1 MDGYSEKGR
10 WGKGGRKEERKKQKS
25 VNWFMF
31 CDDVLKSVIFRTV
44 L

>member
-1 MDGYSEKGR
+1 MDIVKKEDR
-10 WGKGGRKEERKKQKS
+10 GKGGRKEERKKQKS
-25 VNWFMF
+25 VNRFMF